1 MASLLL
7 DGVLVCLLIATIAY
21 AIILD
26 RRLRTFRQAR
36 DEMQALLA
44 NFTAATSQAQSSM
57 AALRDASQ
65 TTSIELTE
73 KLERGKS
80 LRDDLTYLLDRGASL
95 ADRLEGGISAARVSA
110 KAADNHVKPAVH
122 FMEALTNPTG
132 QSRPAE
138 AKAEPRADDLR
149 VEPRLAK
156 GRIVL
161 PRAAATSEVARD
173 YLRTLKTAR

>member
-7 DGVLVCLLIATIAY
+7 DGLLVCLLTATIAY
-21 AIILD
+21 AIMLD
-26 RRLRTFRQAR
+26 RRLRTLRQAR

-44 NFTAATSQAQSSM
+44 NFTAATSQAQASM

-65 TTSIELTE
+65 TTSTDLTE
-73 KLERGKS
+73 KLERGKA
-80 LRDDLTYLLDRGASL
+80 LRDDLTYLVDRGGSL

-110 KAADNHVKPAVH
+110 KTADKPVKPAVH
-122 FMEALTNPTG
+122 FMEALANSPAP
-132 QSRPAE
+132 SRSAE
-138 AKAEPRADDLR
+138 PKPEPRAEDSR
-149 VEPRLAK
+149 REPRLAK

-161 PRAAATSEVARD
+161 PRGAASPEVARD

>member
-7 DGVLVCLLIATIAY
+7 DGLLVCLLTATIVY
-21 AIILD
+21 SIILD

-65 TTSIELTE
+65 TTSTDLTE

-80 LRDDLTYLLDRGASL
+80 LRDDLNYLVDRGGSL
-95 ADRLEGGISAARVSA
+95 ADRLEGGVSAARASV
-110 KAADNHVKPAVH
+110 KTADTHVKPAVH
-122 FMEALTNPTG
+122 FMESLANPPV
-132 QSRPAE
+132 SRRSAE
-138 AKAEPRADDLR
+138 AKAEAAE
-149 VEPRLAK
+149 EPRLEPRAAK
-156 GRIVL
+156 GRVVL
-161 PRAAATSEVARD
+161 PRGAVLPDVARD

>member
-7 DGVLVCLLIATIAY
+7 DGLLVCLLTATIVY
-21 AIILD
+21 SIILD

-57 AALRDASQ
+57 AALREASQ
-65 TTSIELTE
+65 TTSMELKE
-73 KLERGKS
+73 KLERSKA
-80 LRDDLTYLLDRGASL
+80 LRDDLTYLVDRGGNL
-95 ADRLEGGISAARVSA
+95 ADRLEGGISAARASA
-110 KAADNHVKPAVH
+110 KTSDANLKPAMR
-122 FMEALTNPTG
+122 FMEAVSNSTAP
-132 QSRPAE
+132 SRSAE
-138 AKAEPRADDLR
+138 ARSEAMADDLR
-149 VEPRLAK
+149 VEPRPK

-161 PRAAATSEVARD
+161 PRGAAAPDVARD